1 MFNLALAKAKQ
12 IKLCSTSAKINNFF
26 SAKPWAHF
34 IIFLEKLRWLS
45 ATAVFISSWN
55 YNNHV
60 AVWALLCSAVC
71 LRPVGLTF
79 SQLGTLEWGKLLF
92 WWIAYYFCKCQ
103 YRACTVSDV
112 HSLPAGQ
119 MSLWSFRGCAAN
131 THSRMTGPYIVIP
144 RNEAL
149 VDLKCVL
156 LGAGEAGGNSVPLV
170 YNDHNLSSVTMA
182 S

>member
-1 MFNLALAKAKQ
+1 MFNLALAEAKQ

-26 SAKPWAHF
+26 TAKPWVHF
-34 IIFLEKLRWLS
+34 IIFLQKLRWLS
-45 ATAVFISSWN
+45 TTAVFISSWN

-60 AVWALLCSAVC
+60 AVRALLCSAVC

-131 THSRMTGPYIVIP
+131 THSRQKGLWSTEMKSWWI
-144 RNEAL
+144 
-149 VDLKCVL
+149 
-156 LGAGEAGGNSVPLV
+156 
-170 YNDHNLSSVTMA
+170 
-182 S
+182 